1 MAVQMTYHQSAMP
14 EPPNPLPTLREKL
27 ASFDGAIGADD
38 IARLLQTSR
47 HTIYLW
53 VRDNK
58 IPYFRLNGCLKFDPA
73 LVADWIDSTSST
85 PKDPAPAR
93 KSEPASGSPASKPAA
108 KRSAKPG
115 RPKVG
120 AAGRPMIVPEQ
131 NPARPRLRQ
140 GGRKVVTD
148 EIKFRVDRPTCD

>member
-1 MAVQMTYHQSAMP
+1 MFIYRGPPTLLPKILFRKVSFHTRYTSAMP
-14 EPPNPLPTLREKL
+14 KPKSPLPTLREKL

-93 KSEPASGSPASKPAA
+93 KSEPASGSPTSKPAA
-108 KRSAKPG
+108 RRSAKPG
-115 RPKVG
+115 RCWSAKDRRNAEPTPAKVK
-120 AAGRPMIVPEQ
+120 AGR
-131 NPARPRLRQ
+131 
-140 GGRKVVTD
+140 
-148 EIKFRVDRPTCD
+148 

>member
-1 MAVQMTYHQSAMP
+1 MTYHQSAMP
-14 EPPNPLPTLREKL
+14 EPENPLPTLREKL

-85 PKDPAPAR
+85 PKDPAPAANR
-93 KSEPASGSPASKPAA
+93 SPHQVAPPASERQGDQLSPADQ
-108 KRSAKPG
+108 RWVRPG
-115 RPKVG
+115 RPRIV
-120 AAGRPMIVPEQ
+120 AAQ
-131 NPARPRLRQ
+131 NPPRPRLKQ
-140 GGRKVVTD
+140 GGRKVP
-148 EIKFRVDRPTCD
+148 KCD

>member
-1 MAVQMTYHQSAMP
+1 MTYHQSAMP
-14 EPPNPLPTLREKL
+14 EPENPLPTLREKL

-93 KSEPASGSPASKPAA
+93 KSEPSSGSPPKKERAGG
-108 KRSAKPG
+108 SAGPG
-115 RPKVG
+115 RPKMGG
-120 AAGRPMIVPEQ
+120 AWSAKVVAAQ
-131 NPARPRLRQ
+131 NPPRPRLKQ
-140 GGRKVVTD
+140 GGRKVP
-148 EIKFRVDRPTCD
+148 K

>member
-1 MAVQMTYHQSAMP
+1 MAVQMTYHQSAMRGP
-14 EPPNPLPTLREKL
+14 ENPLPTLREKL

-58 IPYFRLNGCLKFDPA
+58 IPYFRLNGCLKLDPA

-93 KSEPASGSPASKPAA
+93 KSEPHQAAPPASQRQSDQLSPAD
-108 KRSAKPG
+108 
-115 RPKVG
+115 
-120 AAGRPMIVPEQ
+120 AGRPRIVA
-131 NPARPRLRQ
+131 ARTHPGQ
-140 GGRKVVTD
+140 G
-148 EIKFRVDRPTCD
+148 